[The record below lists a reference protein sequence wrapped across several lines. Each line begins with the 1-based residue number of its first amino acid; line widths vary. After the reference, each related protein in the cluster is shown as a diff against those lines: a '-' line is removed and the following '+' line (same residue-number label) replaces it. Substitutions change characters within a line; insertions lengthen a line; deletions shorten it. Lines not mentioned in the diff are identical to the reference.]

1 MIYSHIN
8 INYTI
13 DCDKCS
19 RSLYITDYNG
29 YRKLA
34 KFKNIEIAKEILK
47 ENGWILN
54 NGQITCQMCFKD
66 KLRKRYK

>member
-13 DCDKCS
+13 GCDVCN
-19 RSLYITDYNG
+19 RSLHIHDYNG
-29 YRKLA
+29 YSKLA
-34 KFKNIEIAKEILK
+34 KFKNIEIAKNTLK

-54 NGQITCQMCFKD
+54 DNYITCRVCFKD

>member
-8 INYTI
+8 VNYTVS
-13 DCDKCS
+13 CNVCN
-19 RSLYITDYNG
+19 RSLYIHDYNG
-29 YRKLA
+29 YSKLA
-34 KFKNIEIAKEILK
+34 KFKNLEVAKEILK

-54 NGQITCQMCFKD
+54 GEHITCIICFKS